1 MPPGNFP
8 GHPET
13 LQATWKLLMPPGN
26 FPRPPENFPDHRGN
40 FQGNLETFPGHLETF
55 NATWKLS
62 RPPENFPDHSGN
74 FQGNL
79 ENFSRP
85 PWKLSRPPGDFSDHS
100 GNFLPGK
107 FLSFALLAQACA
119 PWNYHFNANIFV
131 YCVQKVFYDG
141 GSPYGG
147 STAPKAS
154 GSPLYPFQAEEKSE
168 QPLSINVDHL
178 ITCDDKTMKMAQTCA
193 SNEAHLCW
201 RRSPLGPHITQNWVP
216 IFNKIGSPWYL
227 GAVG

>member
-8 GHPET
+8 GLLKTFQTTVET
-13 LQATWKLLMPPGN
+13 FKATWKLC
-26 FPRPPENFPDHRGN
+26 
-40 FQGNLETFPGHLETF
+40 QATVETFQ
-55 NATWKLS
+55 ATWKLS
-62 RPPENFPDHSGN
+62 RPPGN
-74 FQGNL
+74 
-79 ENFSRP
+79 
-85 PWKLSRPPGDFSDHS
+85 FSDHS
-100 GNFLPGK
+100 GNFLLGK
-107 FLSFALLAQACA
+107 FLSFALLAQAYA
-119 PWNYHFNANIFV
+119 PWNDHFNANIFV